1 MQTGM
6 GSALSEVTV
15 VFAIALAFALL
26 IERLLEVLKT
36 AYDLLDSRYDWH
48 RFWTRRTEHM
58 RDFLERR
65 LRLSQHL
72 SPQAQAAALARF
84 SEMLLGTAPGAVASL
99 PILSGDLV
107 RAAGIRLAARV
118 IGMAAGVALALRFGI
133 DLLALS
139 GLVVDEARNAPAPTT
154 LGMVV
159 TGIAIGLGSAPVHK
173 IITTLENRRARRDAG
188 AARPGQEGANA

>member
-1 MQTGM
+1 MQTAV

-15 VFAIALAFALL
+15 LFTIVLAFALL
-26 IERLLEVLKT
+26 VERLLEVLKT

-48 RFWTRRTEHM
+48 RFWTRRTERT
-58 RDFLERR
+58 RDFLEQR
-65 LRLSQHL
+65 LRLSEHL

-84 SEMLLGTAPGAVASL
+84 SEMLLGTAPANTASF
-99 PILSGDLV
+99 PVLSGDLV

-118 IGMAAGVALALRFGI
+118 VGMAAGVALALGFEI

-139 GLVVDEARNAPAPTT
+139 GLLVGEAQNAPAPTT

-159 TGIAIGLGSAPVHK
+159 TGTAIGLGSGPMHK
-173 IITTLENRRARRDAG
+173 IITALENRRARRDTR
-188 AARPGQEGANA
+188 AARPGEEAANA